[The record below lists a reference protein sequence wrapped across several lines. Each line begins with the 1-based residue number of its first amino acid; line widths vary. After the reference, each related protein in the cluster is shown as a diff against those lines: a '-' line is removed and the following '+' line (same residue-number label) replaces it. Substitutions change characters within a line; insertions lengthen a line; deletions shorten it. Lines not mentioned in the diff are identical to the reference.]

1 MDEKKSYKSA
11 YQLAI
16 LTIIFSSLEGS
27 FSVYFGYGSN
37 SLTLFGNGIA
47 SFIEVISGFGIA
59 GMTWRVMNKS
69 NDDPN
74 DFERSALKITGIG
87 LYILA
92 IGLVIVSIANIKNSQ
107 HPTTTLSGIIIA
119 IITIAVIG
127 SLVIVKMKVGKELNS
142 KALIA
147 DAKCTRICVY
157 MSSMVFLSSV
167 IYEITNF
174 TYADSIGALGLAYFA
189 YREAKE
195 CFEFT

>member
-1 MDEKKSYKSA
+1 MDGIKPYNTAYK
-11 YQLAI
+11 LA
-16 LTIIFSSLEGS
+16 LVTIVFSTLEGS
-27 FSVYFGYGSN
+27 FSVYFGYKSS
-37 SLTLFGNGIA
+37 SLTLFGNGVA

-59 GMTWRVMNKS
+59 GMSWRVMNKS

-147 DAKCTRICVY
+147 DAKCRRRPVGVRSKRRTKKV
-157 MSSMVFLSSV
+157 
-167 IYEITNF
+167 
-174 TYADSIGALGLAYFA
+174 
-189 YREAKE
+189 
-195 CFEFT
+195 